1 MSKILELINALMPRF
16 QSQQQMDDARLAQS
30 SDISELERRMTEIQ
44 RQAVHRSHLWAFM
57 VSSA

>member
-1 MSKILELINALMPRF
+1 MSKILELIKALAPGF

-30 SDISELERRMTEIQ
+30 SDIGELERRMTEIQ
-44 RQAVHRSHLWAFM
+44 RQAVIRSHLWAST